1 MNRLC
6 KAATTIALVGVL
18 FMFGKSKSKEQIN
31 STSELDD
38 NERVE
43 MYFMMED

>member
-6 KAATTIALVGVL
+6 KAATTIAFVGVL
-18 FMFGKSKSKEQIN
+18 FIFGKLKSKEQVN
-31 STSELDD
+31 STSELGD
-38 NERVE
+38 NERME